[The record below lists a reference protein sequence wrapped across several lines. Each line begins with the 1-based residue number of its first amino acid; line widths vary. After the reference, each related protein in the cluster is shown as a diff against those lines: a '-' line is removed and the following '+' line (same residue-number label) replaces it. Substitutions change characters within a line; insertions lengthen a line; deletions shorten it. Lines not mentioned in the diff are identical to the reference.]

1 MGRHSAQLE
10 TGSPAFE
17 PSGSVELVPTSYAA
31 PDSEAPVSPDAP
43 TYTPSA
49 IPAYVAG
56 PHRPGAALA
65 QQRRRSRRPGRLLV
79 IPLVLAL
86 AGLGGVVAVD
96 KYVKSKLCAQIGTI
110 ATQSPG
116 TARSGDQQPDL
127 TAFQRDPATLRTSAK
142 FLVVDGDLKRAV
154 LGLADDAER
163 WNTMS
168 QTLKTAG
175 NDQTLNLLPQILTLA
190 GRLDVHVR
198 DAQRACGQPVTGIPV
213 NG

>member
-17 PSGSVELVPTSYAA
+17 PSGPVDLVPTSYAA
-31 PDSEAPVSPDAP
+31 PESEAPVSPGVP
-43 TYTPSA
+43 MYTPSG

-56 PHRPGAALA
+56 PHHPGAALST
-65 QQRRRSRRPGRLLV
+65 QRRRSRRPGRLLV
-79 IPLVLAL
+79 IPLILGL

-96 KYVKSKLCAQIGTI
+96 KYVKGKLCGQIGTI
-110 ATQSPG
+110 AKQSPG
-116 TARSGDQQPDL
+116 TARADDQQPDL
-127 TAFQRDPATLRTSAK
+127 TAFQRDIATLRTSAK

-163 WNTMS
+163 LNTMS
-168 QTLKTAG
+168 QKLKTTG
-175 NDQTLNLLPQILTLA
+175 NDQTLAVLPQLLTLA
-190 GRLDVHVR
+190 GSIDVHVR
-198 DAQRACGQPVTGIPV
+198 DAQRACGQPVTGVPV